1 MTLAE
6 AKRLL
11 KRSVM
16 LPLSVDPDNKA
27 DAVAVVV
34 KSWGAK
40 TTNGKTRRKK
50 GHAYEC
56 TVANY
61 LKAIYPDAKR
71 GLQSRDGAEAADVEG
86 TPLFIEC
93 KRRHKLTG
101 LLTLYAKAVADAA
114 KDPACRPAV
123 VIAKEDHGPE
133 VALIPLE
140 LLIGLLACID
150 DEIGNHG
157 GPMHYH
163 AERGRGIMEATK

>member
-1 MTLAE
+1 MTLAK
-6 AKRLL
+6 ARQTL
-11 KRSVM
+11 KRHVD
-16 LPLSVDPDNKA
+16 LPLSTDEDSLWEACKA
-27 DAVAVVV
+27 LVR
-34 KSWGAK
+34 SWGAK
-40 TTNGKTRRKK
+40 TTNGRTRRKK

-93 KRRHKLTG
+93 KRHHKLTG

-114 KDPACRPAV
+114 KDPAGRPAV

-133 VALIPLE
+133 VALVPLE
-140 LLIGLLACID
+140 LLIGLLSYFDPVSVQA
-150 DEIGNHG
+150 
-157 GPMHYH
+157 
-163 AERGRGIMEATK
+163 AQLVGRQIIEARP